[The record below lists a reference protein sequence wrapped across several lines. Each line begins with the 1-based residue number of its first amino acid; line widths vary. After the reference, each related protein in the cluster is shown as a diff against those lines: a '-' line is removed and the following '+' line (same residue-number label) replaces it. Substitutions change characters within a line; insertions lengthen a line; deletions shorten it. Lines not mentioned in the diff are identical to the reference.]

1 MSETRVSRTE
11 KLIGGEGVARLARAH
26 VAVVGVG
33 GVGSH
38 AAEGLCR
45 AGVGRLTLI
54 DPDAVE
60 PSNLNRQ
67 VQATVLTLGM
77 PKAEALAARLRT
89 INPDG
94 VFEAVVAAARRG
106 NLADLI
112 APGLDAVVD
121 AIDDVEAKAALAVHC
136 VRQGLPIV
144 CCLGA
149 ARRLNPTLVRVARL
163 GDTRACPLA
172 RALRAS
178 VRTEAPEALAGVIAV
193 FTEEPAAKHEGPEP
207 LRPLGSAPF
216 VPAAA
221 GMAAAYAIAGVLLG
235 REREVA
241 P

>member
-1 MSETRVSRTE
+1 MGETRFSRTA
-11 KLIGGEGVARLARAH
+11 KLIGEEGVARLARAH
-26 VAVVGVG
+26 VAVAGLG

-54 DPDAVE
+54 DPDVVE

-67 VQATVLTLGM
+67 VQATVLTLGGS
-77 PKAEALAARLRT
+77 KAEALAARLRT

-94 VFEAVVAAARRG
+94 VFNAVVAAVRRG
-106 NLADLI
+106 NLADLL
-112 APGLDAVVD
+112 APDLDAVLD
-121 AIDDVEAKAALAVHC
+121 AIDDVASKSALVVYCA
-136 VRQGLPIV
+136 RRSLPMV

-149 ARRLNPTLVRVARL
+149 ARRLNPTSVRVAPL
-163 GDTRACPLA
+163 GKTRACPLA
-172 RALRAS
+172 RALRAA
-178 VRTEAPEALAGVIAV
+178 VRAEAPEALANVTAV
-193 FTEEPAAKHEGPEP
+193 FSEEPAAKHAGPEP

-221 GMAAAYAIAGVLLG
+221 GMAAAYAIAGILLDRHG
-235 REREVA
+235 ERA

>member
-1 MSETRVSRTE
+1 MDETRVSRTE

-26 VAVVGVG
+26 VAVAGVG

-60 PSNLNRQ
+60 ASNLNRQ
-67 VQATVLTLGM
+67 VQATFLTLGM
-77 PKAEALAARLRT
+77 SKAEALAARLRA
-89 INPDG
+89 IDPDG
-94 VFEAVVAAARRG
+94 VFEAVVAAVSRA
-106 NLADLI
+106 NVADLL
-112 APGLDAVVD
+112 APGIDAVVD
-121 AIDDVEAKAALAVHC
+121 AVDDVDAKTALAVHC
-136 VRQGLPIV
+136 VRRGTPIV

-149 ARRLNPTLVRVARL
+149 ARRLNPTLVRVGRL

-172 RALRAS
+172 RALRSS
-178 VRTEAPEALAGVIAV
+178 VRAEAPEALARVIAV
-193 FTEEPAAKHEGPEP
+193 FTEEPMPKHEGPEP

-221 GMAAAYAIAGVLLG
+221 GMAAAYAVVDVLLG
-235 REREVA
+235 LGREDA

>member
-1 MSETRVSRTE
+1 MGETFVSRTE
-11 KLIGGEGVARLARAH
+11 KLIGSEGVARLARAH
-26 VAVVGVG
+26 VAVAGVG
-33 GVGSH
+33 GVGSN

-60 PSNLNRQ
+60 ASNLNRQ

-94 VFEAVVAAARRG
+94 VFEAVIAAVSRAT
-106 NLADLI
+106 I
-112 APGLDAVVD
+112 AGLLPPGIDAVVD
-121 AIDDVEAKAALAVHC
+121 AIDDVDAKAALVIHC
-136 VRQGLPIV
+136 VRRGMPIA

-163 GDTRACPLA
+163 GETRACPLA

-178 VRTEAPEALAGVIAV
+178 VRAEAPEALARVIAV
-193 FTEEPAAKHEGPEP
+193 FTEEPARKHEGTEP

-216 VPAAA
+216 VPAAV
-221 GMAAAYAIAGVLLG
+221 GMAAAYAVVGVLLG
-235 REREVA
+235 REREDL